1 MRPVFIS
8 HASKNFRLAD
18 DIRSRLEALEIPCWI
33 APRNIPIGGS
43 YGEQIATAIKD
54 CSAVLLVL
62 TEEANASKAVANE
75 LELAFRNQKVIVPLR
90 VKPVE
95 PADQLAFFVS
105 NAQWVDA
112 FHTPLKIRVVH
123 IAELIRAINNG
134 QPAAPLP
141 TEHKTLLGAADKYLE
156 GLFRYKYVVILTSG
170 SLLLLVAIFSAIQS
184 EKTAT
189 LRREEKN
196 LIEIDPATFGLVTI
210 QRAQDQGSVQRDNE
224 SNQLAANVYS
234 NLKDPSKANIQW
246 EAFWIGP
253 EGKKVSLNIDH
264 LEIPKAQDV
273 QRIELKIPK
282 IATQITFCM
291 TALHPTINKP
301 YIARWDFSIS
311 TTDAKD
317 AEVKISR
324 LRSPTI
330 EPSVNLRCKPAS

>member
-18 DIRSRLEALEIPCWI
+18 DIRSRLEALNITCWI

-43 YGEQIATAIKD
+43 YGEQIASAIKD
-54 CSAVLLVL
+54 CCAVLLVL

-112 FHTPLKIRVVH
+112 FHTPLKIRVLH
-123 IAELIRAINNG
+123 IAEMIRAINNG
-134 QPAAPLP
+134 QPTAPLP
-141 TEHKTLLGAADKYLE
+141 SEHKTLLGVADKYLE
-156 GLFRYKYVVILTSG
+156 GLFRYKFVGILTSG
-170 SLLLLVAIFSAIQS
+170 TLLLLVTVISAIQS
-184 EKTAT
+184 EKTTT
-189 LRREEKN
+189 LLREEKN
-196 LIEIDPATFGLVTI
+196 LIETDPATFGLVTI
-210 QRAQDQGSVQRDNE
+210 QSVEDQGSRQSDIE

-246 EAFWIGP
+246 EAFWVGP
-253 EGKKVSLNIDH
+253 AGQKVPLKTDQ
-264 LEIPKAQDV
+264 LETPKAQDV
-273 QRIELKIPK
+273 QRIELKIPR

-291 TALHPTINKP
+291 TALHPTIAKP

-311 TTDAKD
+311 TTAAKD
-317 AEVKISR
+317 PEIKISR
-324 LRSPTI
+324 LRSPTL
-330 EPSVNLRCKPAS
+330 EPSVNPGCKPAI

>member
-1 MRPVFIS
+1 
-8 HASKNFRLAD
+8 
-18 DIRSRLEALEIPCWI
+18 
-33 APRNIPIGGS
+33 
-43 YGEQIATAIKD
+43 
-54 CSAVLLVL
+54 
-62 TEEANASKAVANE
+62 
-75 LELAFRNQKVIVPLR
+75 
-90 VKPVE
+90 
-95 PADQLAFFVS
+95 
-105 NAQWVDA
+105 
-112 FHTPLKIRVVH
+112 
-123 IAELIRAINNG
+123 
-134 QPAAPLP
+134 
-141 TEHKTLLGAADKYLE
+141 
-156 GLFRYKYVVILTSG
+156 
-170 SLLLLVAIFSAIQS
+170 
-184 EKTAT
+184 
-189 LRREEKN
+189 
-196 LIEIDPATFGLVTI
+196 VTI